1 MGNRNKKI
9 VPPVKSNRSS
19 KLKSKCTKIKL
30 INQQMSGR
38 NNNTQASLDNRNAMI
53 DDCGGSGAI
62 VGIGNE
68 DDEDPN
74 NGAGISFVQEWI
86 NTYAFISREFIS
98 SYYFLIF
105 LL

>member
-1 MGNRNKKI
+1 
-9 VPPVKSNRSS
+9 
-19 KLKSKCTKIKL
+19 
-30 INQQMSGR
+30 MSGR

-53 DDCGGSGAI
+53 DDCGGSGAS

-98 SYYFLIF
+98 
-105 LL
+105 LLFFYSLLL